1 LYESIKTAHIA
12 CVTLSLSGFILRS
25 GYMWLAPGYLNQA
38 WVKRLPHLVD
48 TLLLATGIG
57 LLSITGLSPFVVPW
71 LGFKL
76 LLLLGYIVFGALGLR
91 YGSSRLKRLF
101 FCLLALSCA
110 LSMLSLA
117 LLKPAF

>member
-1 LYESIKTAHIA
+1 MYESIKAAHIV

-25 GYMWLAPGYLNQA
+25 GYMWFAPSHLNQA
-38 WVKRLPHLVD
+38 WVRRLPHLVD
-48 TLLLATGIG
+48 TLLLATGLG

-91 YGSSRLKRLF
+91 YGSSLLKRLL

-110 LSMLSLA
+110 AGMLSLA
-117 LLKPAF
+117 LIKPAF